1 MCNLQEYLKGLTPA
15 RDRRLKM
22 RVTPTSP
29 VYVMF
34 GGTGGSVVNVT
45 ETGMAI
51 AVAVGNLPAVGEYPI
66 RIRLQLPMSNQNVE
80 VSARIV
86 WLKESKKVV
95 GVCLVDCTPDARS
108 RVSNWIASE
117 KLATEFEQPAQL
129 LAHNRQPL
137 EIGPSSNPSA
147 RDEEA
152 AAHYAEVFPAEK
164 KYAKPLIPVDENK
177 PQQDPFPAPVR
188 SHTGPNDLILR
199 AVSKISTANLPR
211 ILSSPQVQTASDV
224 VAPSASNAP
233 IAGFGWQAPTDEG
246 KSSADGA
253 VDSASHPYIFD
264 LSGLHVAALVFLF
277 AVVGLII
284 GIVATKASVDVLA
297 SLGRGPFGK
306 HGRLHSQSRNTEPS
320 SGLRSDPA
328 PSVSLT
334 ETSSAQTSRSSVD
347 LDSSVGANRV
357 GSFRPLEEKAKEGT
371 LDSEPSARVHAR
383 DSNSFISKTVERK
396 PSADSE
402 RRPNRN
408 DLKRLIARSV
418 PPRATAEHAHPTV
431 AVRPIGSARINR
443 AILVAK
449 TATSTAPK
457 PSLLAT
463 SPKRPH
469 LAEAVGPKGTGPGN
483 PVSDSA
489 KSAAAAAP
497 RPSPTSASP
506 KPKNPAIARSS
517 LGAASRNPAPP
528 AAKPTATPAP
538 NALPPANSELARP
551 AAAEGSLGAAP
562 RNPAP
567 PTAKPA
573 APAAPNPRP
582 PANSELARP
591 ATAEGSLGAAPRNPA
606 PPTAKPAAPTAPN
619 PRPPANS
626 ELARPATSE
635 GSLGAAPRNPA
646 PPTAKP
652 AAPTAPKPL
661 PPANSELA
669 RPATSE
675 GSLGAA
681 PRNPVPPTAAQPN
694 PSPPAYLVT
703 VPSKGS
709 KPLKLVFP
717 QKQIAFSSS
726 LVITTQLSVLVPPE
740 SGLVAAPPARLQA
753 GKLVSYVLPRNPRRG
768 DQYGAEETVKVHAT
782 IGQQGLVTEIR
793 PVSGPIFLL
802 SSTMGAVHLWRYK
815 PTLLNGM
822 PIETHQDV
830 TVIFKLPR

>member
-1 MCNLQEYLKGLTPA
+1 MCNLQEYLKRLTPA

-34 GGTGGSVVNVT
+34 GDTGGSVVNVT

-51 AVAVGNLPAVGEYPI
+51 AIAVGNLPAVGDYPI
-66 RIRLQLPMSNQNVE
+66 RIRLQLPMSSQNVE

-86 WLKESKKVV
+86 WLRESKKVV
-95 GVCLVDCTPDARS
+95 GVRLVNCTADARS

-137 EIGPSSNPSA
+137 EIGSSSNPSA

-152 AAHYAEVFPAEK
+152 VAHYAEVFPAEK
-164 KYAKPLIPVDENK
+164 NYAKHRTQVDENK
-177 PQQDPFPAPVR
+177 PQQDPFPVPLR

-199 AVSKISTANLPR
+199 AASKISTANLPR
-211 ILSSPQVQTASDV
+211 ILSSPQVQTASDL

-233 IAGFGWQAPTDEG
+233 TAGFGWQSPTDEV

-253 VDSASHPYIFD
+253 VGSASHPYIFD

-284 GIVATKASVDVLA
+284 GIVATKASVDILA

-306 HGRLHSQSRNTEPS
+306 HARSHSQSRNTEPP
-320 SGLRSDPA
+320 SGLRSDSG
-328 PSVSLT
+328 PSVFPT
-334 ETSSAQTSRSSVD
+334 ETFSAQTSRSSLD
-347 LDSSVGANRV
+347 LDSSIGANRV
-357 GSFRPLEEKAKEGT
+357 GSFTPLKEKANGGA
-371 LDSEPSARVHAR
+371 LDSEPDGSVHAR
-383 DSNSFISKTVERK
+383 DSNSSISTKVEHE

-408 DLKRLIARSV
+408 GLKRLIARSM
-418 PPRATAEHAHPTV
+418 PPQATAEHAHSTV
-431 AVRPIGSARINR
+431 AVGSIRSARINR
-443 AILVAK
+443 AVLIAK
-449 TATSTAPK
+449 PATSTAAK
-457 PSLLAT
+457 PSLLAA
-463 SPKRPH
+463 SPERPH
-469 LAEAVGPKGTGPGN
+469 PADAVGPKGTRLGY

-489 KSAAAAAP
+489 KSAPAAA
-497 RPSPTSASP
+497 SPPPASP
-506 KPKNPAIARSS
+506 KLKNPAIARS
-517 LGAASRNPAPP
+517 
-528 AAKPTATPAP
+528 
-538 NALPPANSELARP
+538 
-551 AAAEGSLGAAP
+551 
-562 RNPAP
+562 
-567 PTAKPA
+567 
-573 APAAPNPRP
+573 
-582 PANSELARP
+582 
-591 ATAEGSLGAAPRNPA
+591 SLGAAPRNPA

-626 ELARPATSE
+626 EIARPATAE
-635 GSLGAAPRNPA
+635 GSLSAAPRNPV

-652 AAPTAPKPL
+652 AAPTAPNPL

-669 RPATSE
+669 RPAIAE
-675 GSLGAA
+675 GSLSAA
-681 PRNPVPPTAAQPN
+681 PRNPVPRTAKLAAPTAPNPLPPANSELARPAIAGGSLSVVPRNPVPPMVAQPN
-694 PSPPAYLVT
+694 LSPPGSLVT
-703 VPSKGS
+703 VPSKSS

-726 LVITTQLSVLVPPE
+726 LMITTQLSVLVPPE
-740 SGLVAAPPARLQA
+740 SGLVAAQASQLQA
-753 GKLVSYVLPRNPRRG
+753 GKLISYVLPRNPRPG
-768 DQYGAEETVKVHAT
+768 DQYRAEETVKVHAT
-782 IGQQGLVTEIR
+782 IGQQGLVTEIK